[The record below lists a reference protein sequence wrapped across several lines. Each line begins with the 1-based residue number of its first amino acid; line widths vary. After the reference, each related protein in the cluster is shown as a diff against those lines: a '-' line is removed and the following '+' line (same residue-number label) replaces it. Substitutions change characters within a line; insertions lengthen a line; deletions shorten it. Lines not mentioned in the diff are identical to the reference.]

1 MRNTSS
7 NRISDLDIP
16 VRVFGD
22 RSIPLT
28 STYSMPWVERSS
40 IGLVSEAPFRFGLIE
55 SYSSFSIWRIPDDI
69 CCLSL
74 FSSYKPR
81 LLKTSYSSNI
91 PFFSDSIKLSREL
104 YLISRA
110 F

>member
-1 MRNTSS
+1 MNRNTSS

-28 STYSMPWVERSS
+28 STYSMPLAERSS

-55 SYSSFSIWRIPDDI
+55 SYSSFSIWRILMI
-69 CCLSL
+69 FVAFHYFHHTNLA
-74 FSSYKPR
+74 F
-81 LLKTSYSSNI
+81 KTSYSSNI
-91 PFFSDSIKLSREL
+91 PFSVTL
-104 YLISRA
+104 
-110 F
+110 